1 MELTRVK
8 ESNPTIRNTVVPSNK
23 VDGRELRGLEIANK
37 TESQISRIDHAT
49 YKVLSQSGNGEYAVC
64 LSEDEWRCECPDHR
78 FRGVKCKHIWAIEFS
93 LKLRE
98 QVRKNIVIEEVAI
111 SNCVFCHSSSIKKFG
126 IRKNKCGGIQRFLCG
141 NCGKTFSVNVG
152 FERMKHNPQAI
163 TSAIQ
168 LYFSGESLRNTMK
181 SLRLLGVEVSYR
193 TILNW
198 IKKYVKLMQ
207 DYVEKI
213 VPNVSDTWRADE
225 LYVKIKGNMKYL
237 FALMDD
243 ETRFWIA
250 QEVAE
255 SKYSHD
261 ARKLFQMGV
270 KVTGKKPMTLITDGL
285 PAYHDAY
292 NKEFW
297 TMKKPRTEHINA
309 IKLSGNMNN
318 NKMERFN
325 GEIRDR
331 EKTMRG
337 LKTKDTP
344 ILTGY
349 QLFHNYIRPHE
360 GLEGKTPAE
369 ACGIT
374 VKGKNKWKTLI
385 QNASKKGNT

>member
-1 MELTRVK
+1 MDA
-8 ESNPTIRNTVVPSNK
+8 S
-23 VDGRELRGLEIANK
+23 
-37 TESQISRIDHAT
+37 T
-49 YKVLSQSGNGEYAVC
+49 YKVLSQNGNGEYVVC

-78 FRGVKCKHIWAIEFS
+78 FRDVKCKHIWAVEFS
-93 LKLRE
+93 LKMRE
-98 QVRKNIVIEEVAI
+98 QVRKNTVIEEVTI
-111 SNCVFCHSSSIKKFG
+111 SNCVFCHSSNIKKFG
-126 IRKNKCGGIQRFLCG
+126 IRRNKSGGIQRSLCG
-141 NCGKTFSVNVG
+141 DCGKTFSVNIG
-152 FERMKHNPQAI
+152 FERMKRNPQAI
-163 TSAIQ
+163 TSAMQ

-181 SLRLLGVEVSYR
+181 SLKLLGVEVSHQTVY
-193 TILNW
+193 NW
-198 IKKYVKLMQ
+198 IQKYVSLMK
-207 DYVEKI
+207 DYVEKLQ
-213 VPNVSDTWRADE
+213 PNVSDTWRADE
-225 LYVKIKGNMKYL
+225 LYVKMKGNMKYV
-237 FALMDD
+237 FALLDD
-243 ETRFWIA
+243 ETRFWIS

-255 SKYSHD
+255 TKYSHD
-261 ARKLFQMGV
+261 ARQLFQMGV

-309 IKLSGNMNN
+309 IKLSGDMNN

-337 LKTKDTP
+337 LKKEDTP

-369 ACGIT
+369 ACGI
-374 VKGKNKWKTLI
+374 KIEGNNKWLTLI
-385 QNASKKGNT
+385 QNASKKEQIF